1 MSSPRSTRAS
11 LPAETSERNAM
22 PVNRMKE
29 KFAAGQPAFGLS
41 VMIPSP
47 QVVESAAGMGFDWV
61 LIDCEHGTI
70 ALETMELMVMAAEA
84 AGVTPIVRPR
94 TNGAND
100 ILQAMDR
107 GAQGVQI
114 PHVNTADEA
123 RAAVAAVKFH
133 PMGTRSLAVGTRASG
148 YGFTGSMGG
157 FVEEAN
163 RQTLVCVQIEDREAL
178 PNLDEILKVEGID
191 VFFIGPSDLSQSMG
205 FPGNAKAPPVAKA
218 IDEALAKIVA
228 AGKTPG
234 MPGSTE
240 AVQGVL
246 GKGVR
251 YIYTHLPLILG
262 AGSKAYF
269 QAAKR

>member
-1 MSSPRSTRAS
+1 
-11 LPAETSERNAM
+11 M
-22 PVNRMKE
+22 PVNKMKT
-29 KFAAGQPAFGLS
+29 KFAAGEPAFGLS

-47 QVVESAAGMGFDWV
+47 QMVESAAGMGFDWV

-70 ALETMELMVMAAEA
+70 ALETMEIMVMAAEA
-84 AGVTPIVRPR
+84 AGMTPIVRPR
-94 TNGAND
+94 TNSASD

-114 PHVNTADEA
+114 PHVNTAEQA

-133 PMGTRSLAVGTRASG
+133 PQGQRSLAVGTRASG
-148 YGFTGSMGG
+148 YGFSGSMGG

-163 RQTLVCVQIEDREAL
+163 RSTLVCIQIEDAEAL
-178 PNLDEILKVEGID
+178 PNLDEILTVEGVD

-205 FPGNAKAPPVAKA
+205 YPGNPKAPPVAKA
-218 IDEALAKIVA
+218 IDDALAKIVA

-234 MPGSTE
+234 MPGSAE
-240 AVQGVL
+240 AVQGVMA
-246 GKGVR
+246 KGVR

-262 AGSKAYF
+262 TGAKTYF
-269 QAAKR
+269 KAAKP

>member
-1 MSSPRSTRAS
+1 MI
-11 LPAETSERNAM
+11 L
-22 PVNRMKE
+22 NRMKT
-29 KFAAGQPAFGLS
+29 KFAAGEPAFGLS

-70 ALETMELMVMAAEA
+70 ALESMELMVMAAEA

-94 TNGAND
+94 TNSAND

-107 GAQGVQI
+107 GAMGVQI
-114 PHVNTADEA
+114 PHVNTAEEA

-133 PMGTRSLAVGTRASG
+133 PQGTRSLAVGTRASG
-148 YGFTGSMGG
+148 YGFRGSMGD
-157 FVEEAN
+157 FVEETNKAS
-163 RQTLVCVQIEDREAL
+163 LVCIQIEDEEAL
-178 PNLDEILKVEGID
+178 PNLDEILTVEGID

-205 FPGNAKAPPVAKA
+205 YPGNPKAPPVAKA
-218 IDEALAKIVA
+218 IDDALAKIVG

-234 MPGSTE
+234 MPASAE

-246 GKGVR
+246 GKRVR

-262 AGSKAYF
+262 TGAKVYF
-269 QAAKR
+269 KAAKG